1 MNPTHIIL
9 LILGTPIALLVLTVL
24 AIAWVADGESD
35 VNGDPERDA
44 GQTEDEIEA
53 RSRAWDRGSDATS
66 SAPNLEY
73 ARRLNKEAMRHLIH
87 N

>member
-9 LILGTPIALLVLTVL
+9 LICGTPVVLLVLTVL

-44 GQTEDEIEA
+44 GMPEDEIEA
-53 RSRAWDRGSDATS
+53 RSRAWDRGSAATS

-73 ARRLNKEAMRHLIH
+73 ARRLNKEAMRHLLNH
-87 N
+87 